1 MQVVHKLS
9 FGRQTNYLYC
19 FKIKSVSSEG
29 EGEGERPPTLVSG
42 SGGHFSPISR
52 VSEPEPRI
60 EAPALV
66 CRDLTNN
73 QHTVTNQT
81 ILCLSDKK

>member
-73 QHTVTNQT
+73 QHTVTKQT
-81 ILCLSDKK
+81 YTLFK